1 MSGAFRGMRVFVREE
16 WGGGVGIRYQSPSG
30 AVGAAPDLIVYP
42 LAERSGLRV
51 AGEVGLATHAVWE
64 RALEQAMREDG
75 DVYYLELSAV
85 TFVDVAGVG
94 ALAAAAQELGDGRRM
109 VLHRPPPALRR
120 VLDMFWPDLSSIE
133 VSMS

>member
-1 MSGAFRGMRVFVREE
+1 M
-16 WGGGVGIRYQSPSG
+16 GIRYQAPSVV
-30 AVGAAPDLIVYP
+30 VGAAPELTVSP
-42 LAERSGLRV
+42 LTTRSGLRV
-51 AGEVGLATHAVWE
+51 SGEVGLSTHEVWE
-64 RALEQAMREDG
+64 RALEQAVREDG

-109 VLHRPPPALRR
+109 VLHQPPPALRR

-133 VSMS
+133 VAKS